1 MLSLLHG
8 LVFLIQAA
16 KFTFV
21 NSASV
26 MIAANAKVGA
36 DPLRGGLS
44 LLVKEQKK
52 GPEESDNNDL
62 RAMVAQ
68 SAGGRELFAA
78 AEHLVD
84 GQIGEAETICRK
96 ALKRDPFNVD
106 AMCLLGDIGIRMG
119 MLADAENLLSRC
131 LELAPDFHQARGHY
145 ANLLFKK
152 QHYDAALF
160 QLDLLAKAL
169 PAHHAHM
176 VLRANIYIRVGRNDD
191 ALAVY
196 RNVAAVQPD
205 SVPLQMS
212 LGHTLKTLGH
222 QAEAIDA
229 YRLAAHLDPSHGDAF
244 WSLANLKTYRF
255 DEADINAMRLAAQS
269 EEIDRE
275 NFLHLCFALGKALE
289 DRGDYDEAFSHYRRG
304 NAVRRRSVPY
314 NADVNH
320 QEMQALQDF
329 FTDEQITRS
338 AGSGN
343 PDPAPIFILGLPRAG
358 STLIEQILASHSL
371 VEGTQELPDIISM
384 ARRLAGNS
392 KGDANTA
399 YPDILAEMS
408 PSQLRALGDEYLE
421 RTRVHRTGTP
431 YFIDKMPNNFAHI
444 GMIHLILPNATIIDA
459 RRNPMDCCFSN
470 YKQLFAQGQ
479 NFTYSLS
486 DIGRYYVDY
495 LALMRHWDRVLP
507 GRVIRIINEELIVD
521 PEIQI
526 RRLLDSCGLPFE
538 QACLEFHK
546 NNRAV
551 RTASSEQVRQ
561 PVNAS
566 GVDRW
571 RKFEPHLE
579 SLKLP
584 LGSAMDEYR
593 R

>member
-1 MLSLLHG
+1 L
-8 LVFLIQAA
+8 
-16 KFTFV
+16 
-21 NSASV
+21 
-26 MIAANAKVGA
+26 
-36 DPLRGGLS
+36 
-44 LLVKEQKK
+44 
-52 GPEESDNNDL
+52 
-62 RAMVAQ
+62 
-68 SAGGRELFAA
+68 
-78 AEHLVD
+78 
-84 GQIGEAETICRK
+84 
-96 ALKRDPFNVD
+96 
-106 AMCLLGDIGIRMG
+106 
-119 MLADAENLLSRC
+119 
-131 LELAPDFHQARGHY
+131 
-145 ANLLFKK
+145 
-152 QHYDAALF
+152 
-160 QLDLLAKAL
+160 
-169 PAHHAHM
+169 
-176 VLRANIYIRVGRNDD
+176 
-191 ALAVY
+191 
-196 RNVAAVQPD
+196 
-205 SVPLQMS
+205 
-212 LGHTLKTLGH
+212 
-222 QAEAIDA
+222 
-229 YRLAAHLDPSHGDAF
+229 
-244 WSLANLKTYRF
+244 
-255 DEADINAMRLAAQS
+255 
-269 EEIDRE
+269 
-275 NFLHLCFALGKALE
+275 
-289 DRGDYDEAFSHYRRG
+289 HYRRG

-314 NADVNH
+314 NADANH
-320 QEMQALQDF
+320 QDMQALQDF

-579 SLKLP
+579 SLKRP